1 MKTSPFIFAAIGA
14 MALALPLAGCATYA
28 ADVEAQL
35 SVPAGPAGECPQ
47 GYWLGRGRQACW
59 IRQVR
64 PGPFGGCPQAYHLG
78 PQGGWCWADYVG

>member
-1 MKTSPFIFAAIGA
+1 MKTSSFIFAAIGA
-14 MALALPLAGCATYA
+14 VVLALSLAGCATYTE
-28 ADVEAQL
+28 ADAPLQVA
-35 SVPAGPAGECPQ
+35 AGPAGQCPP
-47 GYWLGRGRQACW
+47 GYWLGRAGQACW

>member
-1 MKTSPFIFAAIGA
+1 MKVPHFIFAAIGA
-14 MALALPLAGCATYA
+14 MALALPLVGCATYA
-28 ADVEAQL
+28 ADADAPLQ
-35 SVPAGPAGECPQ
+35 VPAGPAGQCPQ
-47 GYWLGRGRQACW
+47 GYWLGRAGQACW